1 MLNCLELI
9 KISVY
14 DEDAY
19 EKSIIEIFQNLGYT
33 YYYGPDI
40 DRDHKNP
47 IFISDLENLYK
58 INNNESRIAI
68 DNALSQIQD
77 FGIGSLVEKNEKF
90 MDYFQNG
97 MSINY
102 WEDGEEKSTLI
113 RLMDWDNLDN
123 NIFTVINQWTV
134 EEKEIKRPD
143 VVVFVNGFP
152 VVVIELKS
160 PIRENTDVSEAYN
173 QLHKYMYLI
182 PSLFNYNAFCVMS
195 DMAVSKAGTIT
206 APEDRFM
213 EWKSVDG
220 SYESTQF
227 ADFNTFFNGIFE
239 KNRFMDILRYF
250 VVFSKNASDN
260 VKILGA
266 YHQYF
271 ATNKAVK
278 STLNAIK
285 TDRKAGV
292 FWHTQGS
299 GKSLSMV
306 FYVKKLQD
314 SLKSPTF
321 VVITDRN
328 DLDQQLYEQ
337 FTKCSDFLRQ
347 TPIQARSR
355 KHLIELLNNR
365 QANGIFFTTMQKFEE
380 STDVLTDRNDVIVIS
395 DEAHRSQYG
404 LEEKVD
410 AETGEIKIGAA
421 RRIRNALP
429 NATYIG
435 FTGTPISSRDKSTR
449 EVFGEYIDIY
459 DMTQSVE
466 DGATVPLSYESR
478 VAKLELD
485 EEILKQID
493 AKYDELA
500 LEAEDYDIWRS
511 KHQLSQMESLLG
523 APEVIDSIC
532 QDIIY
537 HYEENR
543 QYELTG
549 KAMIVAY
556 SRSIAIK
563 MYERILELRPNWQ
576 EKVKVVMSGSNNDP
590 KEWNDIVGDK
600 QYKKQLENKFKDD
613 EDPMKL
619 AIVVDMW
626 LTGFDVPSL
635 ATMYVFKPM
644 RGHNLMQAIAR
655 VNRVFK
661 DKQGGLIVDYIGI
674 ASALRKAMSEYTER
688 DKDGSEDWDIEKV
701 AYPKFKEKL
710 EICRDIFHGYDYS
723 KFFGDN
729 NLERSNVISGGV
741 NFLEDPSRENKKE
754 DYLRE
759 SLMLKQSLSLC
770 RSIVNKKERFE
781 AAFFEAVR
789 SVLVK
794 LEPREGVTLNDIN
807 KVISELLKQSIKSEG
822 VISVIDVGDK
832 ISLFDKDFLDKISKM
847 REENLAIQILR
858 KLLNN
863 EVKIYKRTNLVKS
876 EEFSQ
881 MLKDTM
887 DNYLRGN
894 ITNEEVIKELIQM
907 AELIKNAHEE
917 GDKLGL
923 TEEELA
929 FYNAIALPENI
940 HDFYDNE
947 TLVIITQELTE
958 ALRANRTIDWQ
969 KKEQSR
975 AKMRLIVKKL
985 LKKYD
990 YPPEQRKEALDKV
1003 IAQCE
1008 LWADEMA

>member
-1 MLNCLELI
+1 MEIYTEN
-9 KISVY
+9 S
-14 DEDAY
+14 Y
-19 EKSIIEIFQNLGYT
+19 EKSIIQLFQNLGYN
-33 YYYGPDI
+33 YYYGPYV

-47 IFISDLENLYK
+47 LFIIDLENLYK
-58 INNNESRIAI
+58 INKGENTLAIRNAI
-68 DNALSQIQD
+68 DNIQN
-77 FGIGSLVEKNEKF
+77 FEIGSLIEKNEKF
-90 MDYFQNG
+90 MDYLQNG
-97 MSINY
+97 MPISY
-102 WEDGEEKSTLI
+102 WDDGEEKFTLI
-113 RLMDWDNLDN
+113 KLVDWNNFDN
-123 NIFTVINQWTV
+123 NAFTVINQWTV

-143 VVVFVNGFP
+143 IVVFVNGFP
-152 VVVIELKS
+152 LVVIELKS
-160 PIRENTDVSEAYN
+160 PVRENTDVSEAFN
-173 QLHKYMYLI
+173 QLHRYMYVI

-195 DMAVSKAGTIT
+195 DMAKSKAGTIT
-206 APEDRFM
+206 SPEDRFM

-227 ADFNTFFNGIFE
+227 ADFNTFFNGIFD
-239 KNRFMDILRYF
+239 KTRFLDILRYF
-250 VVFSKNASDN
+250 VVFSKNAKDSF
-260 VKILGA
+260 KILGA

-271 ATNKAVK
+271 ATNKAVD
-278 STLNAIK
+278 STLRAIE
-285 TDRKAGV
+285 TNRKAGV

-314 SLKSPTF
+314 KLKSPTF
-321 VVITDRN
+321 VVVTDRN
-328 DLDQQLYEQ
+328 DLDQQLFEQ

-347 TPIQARSR
+347 TPIQAKSR
-355 KHLIELLNNR
+355 KHLTNLLNDH

-380 STDVLTDRNDVIVIS
+380 SSDVLTDRSDVIVIS

-404 LEEKVD
+404 LEEKVN

-478 VAKLELD
+478 VAKIKLD
-485 EEILKQID
+485 EEILKLID
-493 AKYDELA
+493 QKYDELA
-500 LEAEDYDIWRS
+500 EEAEDYDIWRS

-549 KAMIVAY
+549 KALIVAY
-556 SRSIAIK
+556 SRRIAIK
-563 MYERILELRPNWQ
+563 MYERILELRPDWN
-576 EKVKVVMSGSNNDP
+576 EKIKVVMSGSNKDP
-590 KEWNDIVGDK
+590 KEWNEIVGDK

-644 RGHNLMQAIAR
+644 KGHNLMQAIAR

-674 ASALRKAMSEYTER
+674 ASALRKAMSDYTKR
-688 DKDGSEDWDIEKV
+688 DKEGADDWDIEKV
-701 AYPKFKEKL
+701 AYPKFQEKL
-710 EICRDIFHGYDYS
+710 EICRDLFHGYDYS
-723 KFFGDN
+723 KFFGDSD
-729 NLERSNVISGGV
+729 LERSNVISGGV
-741 NFLEDPSRENKKE
+741 NFLEDPSREEKKE
-754 DYLRE
+754 SYVKE
-759 SLMLKQSLSLC
+759 ALMLKQSLSLC
-770 RSIVNKKERFE
+770 RSIANEKERFE
-781 AAFFEAVR
+781 AAYFEAVR

-794 LEPREGVTLNDIN
+794 LDPRSGVTFNDIN

-822 VISVIDVGDK
+822 VVSVIDVGDK
-832 ISLFDKDFLDKISKM
+832 ISLFDSDFLDKISKM

-863 EVKIYKRTNLVKS
+863 EVKVYKRTNLVKS

-881 MLKDTM
+881 MLKNTM
-887 DNYLRGN
+887 DNYLKGN
-894 ITNEEVIKELIQM
+894 ITNEEVIQELIKM

-940 HDFYDNE
+940 HDFYDDE
-947 TLVIITQELTE
+947 TLVLITQELTE

-969 KKEQSR
+969 KKEQAR

-990 YPPEQRKEALDKV
+990 YPPEQRQDALDKV

-1008 LWADEMA
+1008 LWADEAA

>member
-1 MLNCLELI
+1 MEIYTEN
-9 KISVY
+9 S
-14 DEDAY
+14 Y
-19 EKSIIEIFQNLGYT
+19 EKSIIQLFQNLGYT
-33 YYYGPDI
+33 YYYGPYVE
-40 DRDHKNP
+40 RDYKNP
-47 IFISDLENLYK
+47 LFIIDLENLYK
-58 INNNESRIAI
+58 INKGENTLAISNAI
-68 DNALSQIQD
+68 DNIQNLE
-77 FGIGSLVEKNEKF
+77 IGSLIEKNEKF
-90 MDYFQNG
+90 MDYLQNG
-97 MSINY
+97 MPISY
-102 WEDGEEKSTLI
+102 WNDGEEKFTLI
-113 RLMDWDNLDN
+113 KLVDWDDLN
-123 NIFTVINQWTV
+123 NNVFTVINQWTV

-143 VVVFVNGFP
+143 IVIFVNGFP
-152 VVVIELKS
+152 LVVIELKS
-160 PIRENTDVSEAYN
+160 PVRENTDVSEAYN
-173 QLHKYMYLI
+173 QLHRYMYVI

-195 DMAVSKAGTIT
+195 DMAKSKAGTIT
-206 APEDRFM
+206 SPEDRFM
-213 EWKSVDG
+213 EWKSVNG
-220 SYESTQF
+220 SYETTQF
-227 ADFNTFFNGIFE
+227 ADFNTFFNGIFD
-239 KNRFMDILRYF
+239 KTRFLDILRYF
-250 VVFSKNASDN
+250 VVFSKNARDSF
-260 VKILGA
+260 KILGA

-271 ATNKAVK
+271 ATNKAVE
-278 STLNAIK
+278 STLRAIE
-285 TDRKAGV
+285 TNRKAGV

-314 SLKSPTF
+314 KLKSPTF
-321 VVITDRN
+321 VVVTDRN
-328 DLDQQLYEQ
+328 DLDQQLFEQ

-347 TPIQARSR
+347 TPIQAKSR
-355 KHLIELLNNR
+355 KHLTNLLNDH

-380 STDVLTDRNDVIVIS
+380 SSDVLTNRSDVIVIS

-404 LEEKVD
+404 LEEKVN

-478 VAKLELD
+478 VAKIKLD
-485 EEILKQID
+485 EEILKLID
-493 AKYDELA
+493 QKYDELA
-500 LEAEDYDIWRS
+500 EEAEDYDIWKS

-549 KAMIVAY
+549 KALIVAY
-556 SRSIAIK
+556 SRNIAIK
-563 MYERILELRPNWQ
+563 MYERILELRPSWN
-576 EKVKVVMSGSNNDP
+576 EKIKVVMSGSNKDP
-590 KEWNDIVGDK
+590 KEWNEIIGDK

-644 RGHNLMQAIAR
+644 KGHNLMQAIAR

-674 ASALRKAMSEYTER
+674 ASALRKAMSDYTKR
-688 DKDGSEDWDIEKV
+688 DKDSANDWDIEKV
-701 AYPKFKEKL
+701 AYPKFQEKL
-710 EICRDIFHGYDYS
+710 EICRDLFHGYDYS
-723 KFFGDN
+723 KFFGDSD
-729 NLERSNVISGGV
+729 LERSNIISGGV
-741 NFLEDPSRENKKE
+741 NFLEDPSREKIKKA
-754 DYLRE
+754 YVKE

-770 RSIVNKKERFE
+770 RSIANQKERFE
-781 AAFFEAVR
+781 AAYFEAVR

-794 LEPREGVTLNDIN
+794 LEPNSGVTFKDIN
-807 KVISELLKQSIKSEG
+807 NVISELLKQSIKSEG
-822 VISVIDVGDK
+822 VVSVIDVGDK
-832 ISLFDKDFLDKISKM
+832 ISLFDPLFLDKISKL

-863 EVKIYKRTNLVKS
+863 EVKVYKRTNLVKS

-881 MLKDTM
+881 MLKNTM
-887 DNYLRGN
+887 DNYLKGN
-894 ITNEEVIKELIQM
+894 ITNEDVIQELIKM

-940 HDFYDNE
+940 HDFYDDE
-947 TLVIITQELTE
+947 TLVLITQELTE

-969 KKEQSR
+969 KKEQAR

-990 YPPEQRKEALDKV
+990 YPPEQRQDALDKV

-1008 LWADEMA
+1008 LWADEAA